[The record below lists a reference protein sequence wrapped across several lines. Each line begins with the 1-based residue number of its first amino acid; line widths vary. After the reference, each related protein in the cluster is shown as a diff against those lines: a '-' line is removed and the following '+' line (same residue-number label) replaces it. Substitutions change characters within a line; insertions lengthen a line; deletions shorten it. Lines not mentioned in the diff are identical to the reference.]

1 MKSRIPMWA
10 ALERNKMQM
19 TTTKWILVSVAA
31 AALGF
36 GAGQLLKP
44 AKVVTKVEERVVEK
58 VVYRD
63 RLVKEQGPVRIVTK
77 TVTTPGKDGPTIT
90 VEKVVEKEKIV
101 TVRVRDGESTTNST
115 TVSEKTVTNEYPRF
129 TVLGTVGT
137 DVNLKLPIVYG
148 GQALYRVLGPIQ
160 VGAGY
165 DSSNRAT
172 ILIGGTF

>member
-90 VEKVVEKEKIV
+90 VEKVVEKEKVV

-129 TVLGTVGT
+129 TVLGTVG
-137 DVNLKLPIVYG
+137 VNLADWKPAYG